1 MGKKGILRGKRAEL
15 KSAEEFSTLEVEN
28 PISEAVEQEEAEEV
42 KDRPPVDDVHE
53 EIDNIFRLHEG
64 EGRQVLGQTRSRLRN
79 PVPSTGGED
88 ESPQPGTPT
97 SLALNALGAKR
108 GQGIKVEIT
117 PYRKVE

>member
-1 MGKKGILRGKRAEL
+1 MGKKRILRVKRAKL
-15 KSAEEFSTLEVEN
+15 KSVEGFSTLEIEN
-28 PISEAVEQEEAEEV
+28 PLSEAKEQEETEEV

-64 EGRQVLGQTRSRLRN
+64 GGRQVLGQTRSRLRN

-88 ESPQPGTPT
+88 ESPQPGKPT

-108 GQGIKVEIT
+108 GQGINVDIA
-117 PYRKVE
+117 PYRRIE